1 MIQTPV
7 NNEKVVQL
15 HEEVQTLK
23 QHNEI
28 IVQQNEVFMNNQFM
42 RKQNLHFQ
50 VLTDLFK
57 FNISTS
63 LKMYQNIT

>member
-1 MIQTPV
+1 MIQIPV

-42 RKQNLHFQ
+42 RK
-50 VLTDLFK
+50 
-57 FNISTS
+57 
-63 LKMYQNIT
+63 